1 MKYIKSVS
9 VKKGDSMK
17 KLNFFVLFLSA
28 WITVGGAVSFLQAAE
43 IIYLEGS
50 VQVQSAMDDAW
61 KKAEKGMQVD
71 IGDSIRTAR
80 HSRVDIAL
88 DAEKKNTIRLEQ
100 RTQVV
105 LNSASEGTLDRL
117 DLSRGMVYSNLENIK
132 AGLSFEVNTPSAV
145 AGVRGSSYRVYTER
159 DSDEVSAYKDTVFIK
174 TYDANKQQTTETM
187 LPEGFKTFIERFETP
202 GALIQVS
209 LREFERFDNLKDD
222 LLDNAA
228 GIVREKSE
236 GQQKGEGK
244 QTKTDL
250 EQKTDQ
256 SADQGGII
264 EEVSDT
270 KDLIEDSNVEKQIE
284 ERETPVEEESHG
296 W

>member
-1 MKYIKSVS
+1 
-9 VKKGDSMK
+9 MK
-17 KLNFFVLFLSA
+17 KNNFFVLFFSA
-28 WITVGGAVSFLQAAE
+28 CITVSAVSFSRAAE
-43 IIYLEGS
+43 IIYLEGN
-50 VQVQSAMDDAW
+50 VQVQSAADDTW
-61 KKAEKGMQVD
+61 IKAEKGMQVD

-88 DAEKKNTIRLEQ
+88 DAQKQNTIRLEQ
-100 RTQVV
+100 KTQVV
-105 LNSASEGTLDRL
+105 LNSASEGSLDRL

-174 TYDANKQQTTETM
+174 TFDANKQQTTETM
-187 LPEGFKTFIERFETP
+187 LPEGFKTIIERFEIP
-202 GALIQVS
+202 GALVQVS

-236 GQQKGEGK
+236 GQQKGGEK

-264 EEVSDT
+264 EEVNET
-270 KDLIEDSNVEKQIE
+270 KDLTEESNVEKQIE
-284 ERETPVEEESHG
+284 EREPVEEESHG

>member
-1 MKYIKSVS
+1 
-9 VKKGDSMK
+9 MK

-28 WITVGGAVSFLQAAE
+28 LIMVGGAASFLQAAE
-43 IIYLEGS
+43 IIYLEGN
-50 VQVQSAMDDAW
+50 VQVQSAADDTW

-100 RTQVV
+100 KTQVV
-105 LNSASEGTLDRL
+105 LNSASEGSLDRL

-145 AGVRGSSYRVYTER
+145 AGVRGSSYRVYSER
-159 DSDEVSAYKDTVFIK
+159 DTDEISAYKDTVFIK
-174 TYDANKQQTTETM
+174 TFDANKNQTTETM
-187 LPEGFKTFIERFETP
+187 LPEGFKTIIERFEIP
-202 GALIQVS
+202 GALVQVS

-256 SADQGGII
+256 TADQGGIV
-264 EEVSDT
+264 EEVNET
-270 KDLIEDSNVEKQIE
+270 KNLIEDSNVEKQIE
-284 ERETPVEEESHG
+284 EREPVEEESHG

>member
-1 MKYIKSVS
+1 
-9 VKKGDSMK
+9 MK
-17 KLNFFVLFLSA
+17 KNNFFVLFLSA
-28 WITVGGAVSFLQAAE
+28 CIIGGGAVSFSRAAE

-50 VQVQSAMDDAW
+50 VQVQSAADDTW
-61 KKAEKGMQVD
+61 RKAEKGMQVD
-71 IGDSIRTAR
+71 IGDSVRTAR

-88 DAEKKNTIRLEQ
+88 DAEKQNTIRLEQ
-100 RTQVV
+100 KTQVV
-105 LNSASEGTLDRL
+105 LNSASEGNLDRL

-174 TYDANKQQTTETM
+174 TFDAEKQQTTETM
-187 LPEGFKTFIERFETP
+187 LPEGFKTIIERFEVP
-202 GALIQVS
+202 GALVQVS
-209 LREFERFDNLKDD
+209 LREFERFDTLKDD

-236 GQQKGEGK
+236 RQGSGEGISPK
-244 QTKTDL
+244 SEL
-250 EQKTDQ
+250 EQKTDL

-264 EEVSDT
+264 EEVIDT
-270 KDLIEDSNVEKQIE
+270 KGLIEESNVEKLIE
-284 ERETPVEEESHG
+284 DRVTPPEEESHG
-296 W
+296 G

>member
-1 MKYIKSVS
+1 
-9 VKKGDSMK
+9 MK